1 MYCRNNE
8 ASCREPGSQGIV
20 KKLKGTPPDQSRFW
34 SLSRGVRA
42 CMHAG
47 YHRVGA
53 PADNVGG
60 SRRIGQP
67 SQAFE
72 SLVPRPMG
80 LIVGLHYQLTQYTIN
95 IMKLFK

>member
-1 MYCRNNE
+1 MSRTWVTGDRKKAKGYT
-8 ASCREPGSQGIV
+8 PGSV
-20 KKLKGTPPDQSRFW
+20 SVLELVAW
-34 SLSRGVRA
+34 CACMHA